1 MTRSILIVAGEQSG
15 DNYGASL
22 TLAYSERYGDG
33 LFFGIGGPSMVKA
46 GVDLIHPMED
56 LAVTGL
62 IEVVS
67 HLPRIRR
74 IFEDVLAEAKTRR
87 PDAAVLIDSP
97 DFNLRLARRLRRFGI
112 PVCYYISPT
121 IWAWRRGRIHT
132 LRKNVARMLYIFPF
146 EGPLFEKYG
155 IPAVFVGHPLIERV
169 KARTGRAEFCQKHG
183 LDPDRPLIAVLPGS
197 RGSEIRHHASIL
209 MEALALIHKQF
220 AAQFVVVKAEHLS
233 PGILKEAFPGDIIPN
248 VLIEEDSYDALAAA
262 DLALSSCGTANL
274 EAALLETPVIAFY
287 RLSPLTY
294 RLGKPFVRINRY
306 SIVNILAGK
315 TVIPELI
322 QDQFT
327 PGNLAAETARIL
339 ENAEVRDAMVEE
351 FRLIR
356 AELGESKASE
366 NAAAELH
373 RLIQKIS

>member
-1 MTRSILIVAGEQSG
+1 MNRSILIVAGEQSG
-15 DNYGASL
+15 DNYGAAL
-22 TLAYSERYGDG
+22 VRAYSERYGG
-33 LFFGIGGPSMVKA
+33 RSFFGIGGPSMAKE
-46 GVDLIHPMED
+46 GIDLIHSMED

-62 IEVVS
+62 VEVVS
-67 HLPRIRR
+67 RLPRIRR
-74 IFEDVLAEAKTRR
+74 IFMKVLAAAKNRR

-97 DFNLRLARRLRRFGI
+97 DFNLRLARRLHRLGI

-132 LRKNVARMLYIFPF
+132 LRKYVARMLYIFPF
-146 EGPLFEKYG
+146 EGPIFEKYDV
-155 IPAVFVGHPLIERV
+155 PAVFVGHPLIERV
-169 KARTGRAEFCQKHG
+169 MARTGRAEFCQKHG
-183 LDPDRPLIAVLPGS
+183 LDPGQPLIAVLPGS
-197 RGSEIRHHASIL
+197 RINEIRHHSPVL
-209 MEALALIHKQF
+209 REALSLIQKQNP
-220 AAQFVVVKAEHLS
+220 AQFVVLKAEHLRS
-233 PGILKEAFPGDIIPN
+233 EVLKEAFPRDIIPH
-248 VLIEEDSYDALAAA
+248 VLIEKDGYDALAAA

-294 RLGKPFVRINRY
+294 RLGKPFVRVDRY

-327 PGNLAAETARIL
+327 PENLAAETARIL
-339 ENAEVRDAMVEE
+339 ENSEVRDSMMKE

-356 AELGESKASE
+356 AELGESNASE

-373 RLIQKIS
+373 QIVKTVS